1 MALNICTVGD
11 PVLRQTARTLS
22 AEEILSPTIQDL
34 IKNMRETMWRAPGV
48 GLAAPQVGESLQL
61 AVLEDRPEFHRK
73 LNEAEVK
80 EWQSTL
86 YDYRVLINPRIELLS
101 SPSEVSEYEGCLSI
115 PGFMANVLR
124 AQSVRV
130 TCLNEKAEPQFI
142 EANGPYARVLQHEI
156 DHLNGVLY
164 IDRMESGTFTTIEH
178 YKRHIAPAVSLTQ
191 TLPRNG
197 SPASL

>member
-1 MALNICTVGD
+1 MVLNICTVGD
-11 PVLRQTARTLS
+11 PVLRQTARALS
-22 AEEILSPTIQDL
+22 AEEILSPTIRDL
-34 IKNMRETMWRAPGV
+34 IMNMRETMWRATGV

-61 AVLEDRPEFHRK
+61 AVLEDRPEFHKK

-80 EWQSTL
+80 AWQSTL
-86 YDYRVLINPRIELLS
+86 YDYRVLVNPRIELLS
-101 SPSEVSEYEGCLSI
+101 SCSEVSEYEGCLSI

-142 EANGPYARVLQHEI
+142 EAEGLYARVLQHEI

-164 IDRMESGTFTTIEH
+164 IDRMESGTLTTIEH
-178 YKRHIAPAVSLTQ
+178 YKRYIAPAVSSAQ
-191 TLPRNG
+191 TSPGEG

>member
-1 MALNICTVGD
+1 MVLNICTAGD

-22 AEEILSPTIQDL
+22 NEEILSPTIQDL
-34 IKNMRETMWRAPGV
+34 IKNMRETMWRALGV

-61 AVLEDRPEFHRK
+61 AVLEGRPEFHKK
-73 LNEAEVK
+73 LNEAEMK

-101 SPSEVSEYEGCLSI
+101 SPSEVSAYEGCLSI
-115 PGFMANVLR
+115 PGFMANVSR
-124 AQSVRV
+124 SQSVRV
-130 TCLNEKAEPQFI
+130 TSLNEKAEPQLI
-142 EANGPYARVLQHEI
+142 EAEGFYARVLQHEI

-178 YKRHIAPAVSLTQ
+178 YKRYIAPAVS
-191 TLPRNG
+191 
-197 SPASL
+197 SS